1 MKRVME
7 FIKEEEQPTYGFNAK
22 TMVETTEMVPV
33 VQEPPKKRGPGRPPK
48 NKDNT
53 ANTYTDPN
61 TVIGRSVA
69 QSPEQQYE
77 KGYKGQ
83 AALLLDAIAKSEEV
97 YNRVNDELNHFA
109 ENKLYGGK
117 NRLQHVAE
125 FMNTQIG
132 VINSKINAVREL
144 DNIRHKINEMMIKR
158 LQMDKDVEENSD
170 KAVMDAYYALVN
182 STNYGLPQMV
192 APLSAQTIN
201 TGVNMIG
208 NPIQSNLIMDSS
220 DIIRGDMDTSDASF
234 EAYKKN
240 LTPIQRKMILDNDPN
255 IKTVVVYD
263 QSSGNKYFD
272 VVNVQTGQ
280 SVPGVTRPAEF
291 LLDSMRIDARNGV
304 AVNSNVNQ
312 TYPLVIIGTRL
323 ADEL

>member
-22 TMVETTEMVPV
+22 TMVETTEVVPV

-48 NKDNT
+48 NKTNT
-53 ANTYTDPN
+53 ANTYTDPS
-61 TVIGRSVA
+61 TVIGRPVPN
-69 QSPEQQYE
+69 SPEQQYE

-97 YNRVNDELNHFA
+97 YNRVNVELNHFA

-117 NRLQHVAE
+117 NRLQHVAD

-192 APLSAQTIN
+192 TPLSAQTIN
-201 TGVNMIG
+201 TGVNMGG
-208 NPIQSNLIMDSS
+208 NPIQSNLILDSS

>member
-1 MKRVME
+1 MKKVME
-7 FIKEEEQPTYGFNAK
+7 FIKEEQPTYGFNSK
-22 TMVETTEMVPV
+22 TMVENNTTDIIPA
-33 VQEPPKKRGPGRPPK
+33 QEPPKKRGPGRPPK

-61 TVIGRSVA
+61 TVIGRTTSKT
-69 QSPEQQYE
+69 PEQQYE
-77 KGYKGQ
+77 NGYKGQ

-97 YNRVNDELNHFA
+97 YNRVNDELNRFSD
-109 ENKLYGGK
+109 NKLYGGK
-117 NRLQHVAE
+117 NRLQHISE

-144 DNIRHKINEMMIKR
+144 DNIRHKINEIMVKR
-158 LQMDKDVEENSD
+158 MQMDRDVEENSD

-182 STNYGLPQMV
+182 SSNYGLPQMV

-201 TGVNMIG
+201 TGVNMVG
-208 NPIQSNLIMDSS
+208 NPVQSNLILDSS
-220 DIIRGDMDTSDASF
+220 DIIRGDMNTSDPSF

-304 AVNSNVNQ
+304 AINSNVNQ